1 MAKKKNSENP
11 NFRRESKKQ
20 EQRFVTV
27 LSIAAVV
34 LFVLIALFN
43 KGVIGSCSNADA
55 QSVEEAATEENADKE
70 AEDKE
75 AEDEENADESISEPV
90 DEE

>member
-43 KGVIGSCSNADA
+43 KGVIGSCSNADV
-55 QSVEEAATEENADKE
+55 QSVEEAATEENA
-70 AEDKE
+70 DKE

>member
-55 QSVEEAATEENADKE
+55 QSVEEAATEENAD
-70 AEDKE
+70 
-75 AEDEENADESISEPV
+75 ESISEPV